1 MNNNS
6 IIITMGDPA
15 GIGPEVILKSF
26 TDHYVANLPLVVFGD
41 FAILAYFKNLFRV
54 NSFDLYPIA
63 SIEEAQFSSRKL
75 NVLDFKNVSMDTY
88 QMGTLKKEYG
98 DASFNYIVQSIHAV
112 LDGKARSVVTG
123 PINKEALHLAG
134 HIYPGHTEIFAEY
147 AQSNDYAMLLYD
159 EKLSVIHVS
168 THVALEKAIQLIT
181 KERIQR
187 VIELAD
193 YNMSKIKNGPVKI
206 AVAGLNPHASENG
219 LFGQQENEII
229 APAIEAMKG
238 SYDVIGPISPDTI
251 FTRGLKKEFD
261 IVIAMYH
268 DQGHIPF
275 KLYAFDSGVN
285 TSVGLSII
293 RTSVDHG
300 TAFDITGKG
309 VAKFESMIAAI
320 RLCDKLSS

>member
-1 MNNNS
+1 MKNDS
-6 IIITMGDPA
+6 MIITMGDPS

-26 TDHYVANLPLVVFGD
+26 TDTYVSNLPIVIYGD
-41 FAILAYFKNLFRV
+41 YNILAYYKNLF
-54 NSFDLYPIA
+54 NLNTFELYPIK
-63 SIEEAQFSSRKL
+63 SIEDAIFTSEKL
-75 NVLDFKNVSMDTY
+75 NVLDFNNVSMDNY
-88 QMGTLKKEYG
+88 EMGTLKKEYG
-98 DASFNYIVQSIHAV
+98 EASFNYIVQSIHAV

-134 HIYPGHTEIFAEY
+134 HMYPGHTEIFAEY
-147 AQSNDYAMLLYD
+147 ANSNDYAMLLYD

-168 THVALEKAIQLIT
+168 THVALENAIQLIT

-193 YNMSKIKNGPVKI
+193 FNMSKIKNRPVKI

-229 APAIEAMKG
+229 VPAIESMKHL
-238 SYDVIGPISPDTI
+238 YDVVGPISPDTI

-285 TSVGLSII
+285 TSVGLSIV

-300 TAFDITGKG
+300 TAFDITGQG
-309 VAKFESMIAAI
+309 IAKFESMIAAI
-320 RLCDKLSS
+320 RLCDKLST

>member
-1 MNNNS
+1 MQLLLPWV
-6 IIITMGDPA
+6 ILQ

-26 TDHYVANLPLVVFGD
+26 TDEYVASLPIVIFGD
-41 FAILAYFKNLFRV
+41 YAILSYFKNLFHLDG
-54 NSFDLYPIA
+54 FDLNPIK
-63 SIEEAQFSSRKL
+63 SIEEAKFSPHQL
-75 NVLDFKNVSMDTY
+75 NVLDFQNVSMDDY
-88 QMGTLKKEYG
+88 EIGTLKKEYG
-98 DASFNYIVQSIHAV
+98 EASFNYIVESIQAV

-168 THVALEKAIQLIT
+168 THVALEKAIKLIT

-187 VIELAD
+187 VIELAA

-229 APAIEAMKG
+229 APAVEAMKD

-251 FTRGLKKEFD
+251 FSRGLKKEFD

-309 VAKFESMIAAI
+309 IAKFESMIAAI